1 MNENHRLSLKSHTIV
16 GVTIML
22 IIGAIHSFRLGSYLD
37 GEAYILYYS
46 YASDIIIPF
55 GFYFILSMN
64 EIQIKFLQQWYTKAL
79 IVFGMATFTE
89 IMQIFGYY
97 VLGVTFDIFDIL
109 MFGIG
114 VALAALLDKQVFE
127 RFIPYWKMNEID
139 EQTKFK

>member
-1 MNENHRLSLKSHTIV
+1 MEKNQRLSLRAHTIV
-16 GVTIML
+16 GVIIML
-22 IIGAIHSFRLGSYLD
+22 IIGAIHTFRLGSYLN

-55 GFYFILSMN
+55 GFYFVLSMN
-64 EIQIKFLQQWYTKAL
+64 EIQIRFLQQWFTKAF

-97 VLGVTFDIFDIL
+97 VLGFTFDILDIL

-114 VALAALLDKQVFE
+114 VATAVLIDKLLFE
-127 RFIPYWKMNEID
+127 RFVPYWKINDQNE
-139 EQTKFK
+139 

>member
-1 MNENHRLSLKSHTIV
+1 MNTNQRLSLKSHTIV
-16 GVTIML
+16 GACIMS
-22 IIGAIHSFRLGSYLD
+22 IIAAIHAFRLGSYFS

-55 GFYFILSMN
+55 GFYFVLSMN
-64 EIQIKFLQQWYTKAL
+64 EIQIKFLQQWYTKAF

-89 IMQIFGYY
+89 IMQIFGFY

-114 VALAALLDKQVFE
+114 VAIAVLIDKLIFD
-127 RFIPYWKMNEID
+127 RFIPHWKIIEVEKHSTLN
-139 EQTKFK
+139 

>member
-1 MNENHRLSLKSHTIV
+1 MDKNQRLSLKSHTIV
-16 GVTIML
+16 GVSIML
-22 IIGAIHSFRLGSYLD
+22 VIAAIHVFRIGSYLD

-46 YASDIIIPF
+46 YASDVIIPF

-79 IVFGMATFTE
+79 IVFGLATSTE
-89 IMQIFGYY
+89 IMQIFGFY

-114 VALAALLDKQVFE
+114 VAIAVLLDKQIFE
-127 RFIPYWKMNEID
+127 RFIPYWKINDQYE
-139 EQTKFK
+139 

>member
-22 IIGAIHSFRLGSYLD
+22 IIGAIHAFRLGSYLD

-64 EIQIKFLQQWYTKAL
+64 EIQIKFLQQWYIKAL

-89 IMQIFGYY
+89 IMQAFGFY
-97 VLGVTFDIFDIL
+97 VLGVTFDIFDIV
-109 MFGIG
+109 MFAIG
-114 VALAALLDKQVFE
+114 VTIAVLFDKQIFD
-127 RFIPYWKMNEID
+127 RLIPHWKIKKID
-139 EQTKFK
+139 